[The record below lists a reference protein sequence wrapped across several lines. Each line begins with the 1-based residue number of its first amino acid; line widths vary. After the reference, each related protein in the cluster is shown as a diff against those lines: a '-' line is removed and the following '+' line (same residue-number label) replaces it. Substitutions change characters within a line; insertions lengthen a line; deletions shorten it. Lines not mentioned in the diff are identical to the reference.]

1 MDNNSK
7 NGRNQKEPKKG
18 NITVVIITLMFT
30 MLCVMVMNTWLNN
43 ANKENIPYSE
53 FNQMLKNHE
62 VESVTLSGGRILITP
77 NKNSSKYQS
86 SKADGEISLAR
97 NTIPCRST
105 IPAFWRSWMRRE

>member
-53 FNQMLKNHE
+53 FNQMLENHE

-86 SKADGEISLAR
+86 SKDRWGNLIGKEYYLSL
-97 NTIPCRST
+97 IH
-105 IPAFWRSWMRRE
+105 I